1 MGIAEEDSY
10 DSTPK
15 VGELAQAPVLI
26 GQVEILAEPSAG
38 HFGAVEAL
46 STRGWF
52 TAAGDYTQ

>member
-1 MGIAEEDSY
+1 
-10 DSTPK
+10 
-15 VGELAQAPVLI
+15 
-26 GQVEILAEPSAG
+26 VEILPELSAG